1 MSLDMKN
8 YTGELLEEA
17 PAAVEPQVESNS
29 YLHEATDQILPIE
42 QLNQGYEEIVQSE
55 EQPSKQEMNFKAL
68 REEVDK
74 KIGEIDQ
81 LKAAREADRKEFQLQ
96 LELLKANQAPQP
108 AQKER
113 KLFDNMTEDDVANVG
128 ELRRELEAREATYQA
143 RLEELEFQQ
152 THPDYAEVL
161 NKFLTPLIKQK
172 PILAKAIERHPNPA
186 AYAYEL
192 GMLAKQ
198 ASEPVV
204 ASAPQKSEVAQRIVE
219 NARKP
224 ATLAQAGGQ
233 SVLSK
238 ADYYATMSDQEFM
251 RMASKHL
258 EGI

>member
-1 MSLDMKN
+1 MSLDIDIEN
-8 YTGELLEEA
+8 FTGVVEA
-17 PAAVEPQVESNS
+17 PAAAESTVESNS
-29 YLHEATDQILPIE
+29 YLQEVSDQIVPSGVAHDVKNE
-42 QLNQGYEEIVQSE
+42 QSVAQDSQQELN
-55 EQPSKQEMNFKAL
+55 FRAL

-81 LKAAREADRKEFQLQ
+81 LKAARDADRKEFQIQ
-96 LELLKANQAPQP
+96 LDLLKANNSPHIE
-108 AQKER
+108 QKSK
-113 KLFDNMTEDDVANVG
+113 KLFDSMNEDDVANVG

-152 THPDYAEVL
+152 SHPDYVEVL
-161 NKFLTPLIKQK
+161 NKYLTPLIKQK
-172 PILAKAIERHPNPA
+172 PILARAIERHPTPA

-192 GMLAKQ
+192 GVLARQ
-198 ASEPVV
+198 ANEPT
-204 ASAPQKSEVAQRIVE
+204 AAAARNDTAQRIVE

-238 ADYYATMSDQEFM
+238 ADYYATMTDQEFM
-251 RMASKHL
+251 KMASKNL